1 MLKLKNVSKKYDE
14 MSILNDLSLEI
25 NQGEFVAITGKS
37 GTGKTTLLN
46 IMGMI
51 IFPDQGDV
59 ILSDCVNPKGNQLR
73 RLRQTKIGYLFQNYF
88 LIDEETV
95 EYNMK
100 LPLRKKEYSKSKA
113 IQVLESLNLD
123 SGILDKTIYQ
133 LSGGEQQ
140 RIALARA
147 LLKDFD
153 ILLADEPTGNLDQ
166 FNKDIVLTE
175 LKKIKQSGKT
185 VVCVTHD
192 HEIASAADRIIAL

>member
-1 MLKLKNVSKKYDE
+1 MLKLKNVYKKYDE
-14 MSILNDLSLEI
+14 ISILNDISLDI

-51 IFPDQGDV
+51 IFPDRGDV

-88 LIDEETV
+88 LIDDETV
-95 EYNMK
+95 EYNMR
-100 LPLRKKEYSKSKA
+100 LPLYKKEYSKSKA

-123 SGILDKTIYQ
+123 PGILGKKIYQ

-147 LLKDFD
+147 ILKDFD

-166 FNKDIVLTE
+166 FNKDIVLTT
-175 LKKIKQSGKT
+175 LKRIKQSGKT